1 MPMPR
6 ELHDLILRYNRVGCL
21 LDSVD
26 EDAIR
31 GGDTAALAGAKLV
44 LAEMNKV
51 KAQID
56 EFIDQARLKPS
67 RH

>member
-1 MPMPR
+1 MA
-6 ELHDLILRYNRVGCL
+6 ELLPGAVAIKAG
-21 LDSVD
+21 
-26 EDAIR
+26 DA
-31 GGDTAALAGAKLV
+31 AALAGAKLV

-56 EFIDQARLKPS
+56 EFIDQAPLKPS